1 MESADYHIL
10 LVDDE
15 EHMVTT
21 MEFLLKDRY
30 RLSSAH
36 SVAEAR
42 TELSRNG
49 PNLLLLDLGLP
60 DGTGLDLLREI
71 RDNNSPLDVIVITGQ
86 KDVGTAVQVMK
97 LGAIDYVQKPFERED
112 LLLCI
117 QRAFRNWELAS
128 RIERLQTN
136 VSELSGPFHFGNI
149 IATSPRMLD
158 VISIARKMARSDATV
173 LITGESGTGKELVA
187 SAIHWDGT
195 RSDSPFVAVN
205 CAQFTGT
212 LLESELFGHER
223 GAFTGATEQRK
234 GRFELANTGTLFLDE
249 VGNTSLEMQAKILR
263 VVETKKF
270 ERVGGQK
277 SVEVDERLIAATN
290 ADLREYIRQ
299 GKFREDLYYRLNVV
313 RIEIAPL
320 RERREDIPALC
331 EHFLARHGART
342 GRRLRGITP
351 EAMGMLHAYDWR
363 GNVRE
368 LQNVLEMAVALEE
381 GDWITTR
388 YLPEHV
394 LAAGCAEVAGERGGG
409 SVLEGVVENF
419 ERRFLE
425 EQLRVNDWNHRQT
438 ARALG
443 VHRNTIENKIK
454 KYGIR
459 EEKPELA

>member
-1 MESADYHIL
+1 MDSTEYRIL

-21 MEFLLKDRY
+21 IEYLLRDRY
-30 RLSSAH
+30 ALSSAS

-42 TELSRNG
+42 TEIAQNA
-49 PNLLLLDLGLP
+49 PHLLLLDLGLP
-60 DGTGLDLLREI
+60 DGTGIDLLQQI
-71 RDNNSPLDVIVITGQ
+71 RDANSDLDVIVITGQ
-86 KDVGTAVQVMK
+86 RDVGTAVQVMK
-97 LGAIDYVQKPFERED
+97 LGAIDYIQKPFERED

-117 QRAFRNWELAS
+117 QRAFRNWELS
-128 RIERLQTN
+128 NRIERLETN
-136 VSELSGPFHFGNI
+136 VSELSGPFRFGNI
-149 IATSPRMLD
+149 IGTSPRMLEA
-158 VISIARKMARSDATV
+158 IGIARKMARSEATV
-173 LITGESGTGKELVA
+173 LITGESGTGKELIA
-187 SAIHWDGT
+187 SAIHWDGL
-195 RSDSPFVAVN
+195 RRESPFVAVN

-212 LLESELFGHER
+212 LLESELFGHEK

-234 GRFELANTGTLFLDE
+234 GRFELAHTGTLFLDE

-263 VVETKKF
+263 VVETRRF

-277 SVEVDERLIAATN
+277 SLEVDVRLITATN
-290 ADLREYIRQ
+290 ADLREHIRE

-313 RIEIAPL
+313 RIEVPPL
-320 RERREDIPALC
+320 RDRKEDIPPLC
-331 EHFLARHGART
+331 EHFLTKHAART
-342 GRRLRGITP
+342 GRLLEGITP
-351 EAMGMLHAYDWR
+351 EAMAMLVAYGWR

-368 LQNVLEMAVALEE
+368 LQNVLEMAVALED

-394 LAAGCAEVAGERGGG
+394 LAAGSAEVAGTTKDK
-409 SVLEGVVENF
+409 SVLEHVVDNF

-425 EQLRVNDWNHRQT
+425 EQLRINDWNHRQT